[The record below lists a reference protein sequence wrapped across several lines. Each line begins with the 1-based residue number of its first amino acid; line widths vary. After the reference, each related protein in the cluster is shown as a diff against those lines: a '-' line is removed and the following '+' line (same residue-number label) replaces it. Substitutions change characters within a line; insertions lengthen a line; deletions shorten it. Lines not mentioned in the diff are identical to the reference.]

1 MATFNLTKKAD
12 YGLSMLSLLA
22 AKGKEGRVSLTELA
36 AKGLP
41 KAFMAQI
48 ANKMVQAGF
57 LSSKEG
63 RGGGYSLI
71 AEPGEI
77 GLRNVLEVIDGDLA
91 PVTCVN
97 RPGDCPIEDHCWQ
110 KGFMLRFTYQM
121 GQMMEKYT
129 VADLIGTTIGI
140 NKKSKAKK

>member
-71 AEPGEI
+71 NQPAEI

-91 PVTCVN
+91 PVACVN
-97 RPGDCPIEDHCWQ
+97 RPGTCPIEDHCWQ

-121 GQMMEKYT
+121 GQMIEKYT
-129 VADLIGTTIGI
+129 VADLIGTTIGV
-140 NKKSKAKK
+140 NKKSKSIK

>member
-36 AKGLP
+36 ERGLP

-71 AEPGEI
+71 NQPEKI
-77 GLRNVLEVIDGDLA
+77 GLRDVLEVIDGDLA
-91 PVTCVN
+91 PVACVN
-97 RPGDCPIEDHCWQ
+97 RPGTCPIEDHCWQ

-140 NKKSKAKK
+140 NKKSKSKK

>member
-22 AKGKEGRVSLTELA
+22 VKGKEGRVSLTELA

-63 RGGGYSLI
+63 RGGGYSLMNQP
-71 AEPGEI
+71 EEI

-91 PVTCVN
+91 PVACVN
-97 RPGDCPIEDHCWQ
+97 RPGTCPIEDHCWQ

-140 NKKSKAKK
+140 NKKSRAKK

>member
-63 RGGGYSLI
+63 RGGGYSLVSQP
-71 AEPGEI
+71 AEI

-91 PVTCVN
+91 PVACVN
-97 RPGDCPIEDHCWQ
+97 RPGTCPIEDHCWQ

-140 NKKSKAKK
+140 NKKSKLKK

>member
-22 AKGKEGRVSLTELA
+22 AKGNGGRVSLTELA

-48 ANKMVQAGF
+48 ANRMVRAGF
-57 LSSKEG
+57 LNSREG
-63 RGGGYSLI
+63 RGGGYSLNLK
-71 AEPGEI
+71 PTGI
-77 GLRNVLEVIDGDLA
+77 GLRQVLEVIDGNLA
-91 PVTCVN
+91 PVSCVDH
-97 RPGDCPIEDHCWQ
+97 PGDCPIEDHCWQ
-110 KGFMLRFTYQM
+110 KGFMLRFTYQV

-129 VADLIGTTIGI
+129 VADLIGTTIGV
-140 NKKSKAKK
+140 NKKSG

>member
-22 AKGKEGRVSLTELA
+22 SRGNEGRVSLTELSS
-36 AKGLP
+36 KGLP

-48 ANKMVQAGF
+48 ANQLVRAGF

-63 RGGGYSLI
+63 RGGGYGLV
-71 AEPGEI
+71 ALPKDI
-77 GLRNVLEVIDGDLA
+77 GLKSVLEAIDGDLA

-97 RPGDCPIEDHCWQ
+97 KPGLCPIEDNCWQ
-110 KGFMLRFTYQM
+110 KGFMIRFTDQIE
-121 GQMMEKYT
+121 QMMDKYT
-129 VADLIGTTIGI
+129 VADLVM
-140 NKKSKAKK
+140 KK

>member
-22 AKGKEGRVSLTELA
+22 AKGKGGRVSLTELSQ
-36 AKGLP
+36 KGLP

-48 ANKMVQAGF
+48 ANRMVQAGF

-63 RGGGYSLI
+63 RGGGY
-71 AEPGEI
+71 
-77 GLRNVLEVIDGDLA
+77 GLTADPRLVKLRQVMEAIDGDLA

-97 RPGDCPIEDHCWQ
+97 KPGMCPIEDHCWQ
-110 KGFMLRFTYQM
+110 KGFMLRFTYEM
-121 GQMMEKYT
+121 GKMMEKYT
-129 VADLIGTTIGI
+129 VADLIGLSVGS
-140 NKKSKAKK
+140 NKKKKK